1 VEAKAIGEYAIRKGK
16 TTGLAPLAVAKTVYQ
31 VLTES
36 NPGLRYI
43 VAKNKL
49 EYQMMK
55 ILPASYV
62 DKLALKKVQKVV
74 KLSLAATD
82 RSK

>member
-1 VEAKAIGEYAIRKGK
+1 
-16 TTGLAPLAVAKTVYQ
+16 
-31 VLTES
+31 
-36 NPGLRYI
+36 LRYI
-43 VAKNKL
+43 VAENKL

-74 KLSLAATD
+74 KLARAGNRD
-82 RSK
+82 K

>member
-1 VEAKAIGEYAIRKGK
+1 M
-16 TTGLAPLAVAKTVYQ
+16 APLEVAKTVYQ
-31 VLTES
+31 VLTAV
-36 NPGLRYI
+36 NPRLRYI

-55 ILPASYV
+55 ILPAFYV

-74 KLSLAATD
+74 KLACAAVD
-82 RSK
+82 QSK

>member
-1 VEAKAIGEYAIRKGK
+1 
-16 TTGLAPLAVAKTVYQ
+16 LAPLEVAKTVYQ
-31 VLTES
+31 VLTAA
-36 NPGLRYI
+36 NPRLRYI
-43 VAKNKL
+43 VAENKL

-74 KLSLAATD
+74 KLAHVAVNH
-82 RSK
+82 SK